1 MPLYLAMVQL
11 LNMDPR
17 ALTQVL
23 SKNGTNWAISV
34 DVRYFNLDDVELTL
48 MSVEADTLNPSAWE
62 VE

>member
-1 MPLYLAMVQL
+1 MVQL

-34 DVRYFNLDDVELTL
+34 DVRCFNPDDVELTL
-48 MSVEADTLNPSAWE
+48 MSVEADTFNPSAWE